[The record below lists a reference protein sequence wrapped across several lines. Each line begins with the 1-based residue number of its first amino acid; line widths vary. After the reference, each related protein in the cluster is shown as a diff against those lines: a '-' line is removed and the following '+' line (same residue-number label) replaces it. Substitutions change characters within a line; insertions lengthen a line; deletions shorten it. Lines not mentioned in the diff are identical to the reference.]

1 MVVLT
6 LEQLEQRL
14 AALHQA
20 SLQLVSNLSL
30 EKVLEQIVQLARE
43 QANARYAALGVVD
56 ENGKLVKFIPV
67 GLQPEQAGK
76 IAHPPV
82 GKGLLGLF
90 HKEGRPIRLAD
101 ISSDPRSA
109 GFPPNHPKMKSF
121 LGVPI
126 ISGERTLG
134 QIYLTDK
141 LDADE
146 FNEND
151 ERVIETL
158 AAYAAVAITNASL
171 YEKLARRSEELT
183 QRNEDLALLNETA
196 AALTRSLDVDEII
209 KETLV
214 RIIEHLGVE
223 AGEIFLVEEGGK
235 DLRMA
240 LHYGDCAEA
249 FWTRDRFRIGEGLIG
264 VVAETGEPLV
274 NIDPKQEVRYLRQAV
289 VEAGFNWVTLLPIKS
304 RNKVVGVLGVAS
316 RKQRQMDAREVQVLQ
331 AISSWAGITI
341 ENARLHRQAR
351 RLAVLEERER
361 IGMDLHDGIIQSIY
375 GVGLALD
382 YARLSIHDD
391 PEQARQKIDQ
401 SIQAL
406 NATIRDIRTYILDLR
421 PRQFQGKD
429 ICQSL
434 ERLVEEFRINS
445 GIQANLVAPDNGLT
459 EFPAENAMALFHIAQ
474 EALANTAKHSRA
486 KKADIHVWTSTDR
499 VLLEVTDDG
508 RGFDMREMNTTLG
521 HGLSNMQS
529 RARKVGGDVEI
540 SSEPGQGTTVIAW
553 VPRQA

>member
-146 FNEND
+146 FNEKD

-316 RKQRQMDAREVQVLQ
+316 RKQRQMD
-331 AISSWAGITI
+331 
-341 ENARLHRQAR
+341 
-351 RLAVLEERER
+351 
-361 IGMDLHDGIIQSIY
+361 
-375 GVGLALD
+375 
-382 YARLSIHDD
+382 
-391 PEQARQKIDQ
+391 
-401 SIQAL
+401 
-406 NATIRDIRTYILDLR
+406 
-421 PRQFQGKD
+421 
-429 ICQSL
+429 
-434 ERLVEEFRINS
+434 
-445 GIQANLVAPDNGLT
+445 
-459 EFPAENAMALFHIAQ
+459 
-474 EALANTAKHSRA
+474 
-486 KKADIHVWTSTDR
+486 
-499 VLLEVTDDG
+499 
-508 RGFDMREMNTTLG
+508 
-521 HGLSNMQS
+521 
-529 RARKVGGDVEI
+529 
-540 SSEPGQGTTVIAW
+540 
-553 VPRQA
+553 